1 MSDDDPKPAR
11 GRPRTMNAD
20 KVLDVA
26 MTAYWQRDPADVSVN
41 AVCQMAGIS
50 KPSLYREF
58 GSEDG
63 LTRAVLDSYA
73 ERVLS
78 AVFAILHGGQGFQ
91 ATLAALIDFA
101 SDDPRMETGCLFYK
115 MRAGKHRLGP
125 ETRARV
131 EEIDVAAQAAYA
143 AFLQAAR
150 HAGEWPD
157 GLSVE
162 AGAKY
167 LGEQIGLA
175 ITQRASGEDPER
187 IREMLTLALSVFTRP

>member
-1 MSDDDPKPAR
+1 MSGDDPKPAR
-11 GRPRTMNAD
+11 GRPRTLNAER
-20 KVLDVA
+20 VLDVA
-26 MTAYWQRDPADVSVN
+26 MTAYWQSDPADVSVN
-41 AVCQMAGIS
+41 SICHRAGIS
-50 KPSLYREF
+50 KPSLYRAF
-58 GSEDG
+58 GSEDE

-73 ERVLS
+73 EQVLS
-78 AVFAILHGGQGFQ
+78 TVFAILHDGQGLE

-101 SDDPRMETGCLFYK
+101 AADPRMETGCLFYK

-125 ETRARV
+125 VTRARV
-131 EEIDVAAQAAYA
+131 EEIDAAAQEAYA

-150 HAGEWPD
+150 DAGEWPE

-167 LGEQIGLA
+167 LGEQLALA
-175 ITQRASGEDPER
+175 ITQRASGEDPAR